1 MINATSVDPQL
12 LAHVYIVALY
22 ILYCMCSPLF
32 VGYRIF
38 SLTLDDEGETPS
50 DDKGESLMMTLIIR
64 KDHLMITL

>member
-1 MINATSVDPQL
+1 
-12 LAHVYIVALY
+12 
-22 ILYCMCSPLF
+22 MCSSFIHIVLYVF
-32 VGYRIF
+32 TSLCRAGYRIF